1 MSANKSEQWMTV
13 GEVADELKLKPNQ
26 VYKLIKESEIPAT
39 RITPRTI
46 RVNRDDLYTWLK
58 SRKNTPGR
66 G

>member
-39 RITPRTI
+39 RISPRTI
-46 RVNRDDLYTWLK
+46 RVNRDDLYTWLE
-58 SRKNTPGR
+58 SRKNTTG
-66 G
+66 GG